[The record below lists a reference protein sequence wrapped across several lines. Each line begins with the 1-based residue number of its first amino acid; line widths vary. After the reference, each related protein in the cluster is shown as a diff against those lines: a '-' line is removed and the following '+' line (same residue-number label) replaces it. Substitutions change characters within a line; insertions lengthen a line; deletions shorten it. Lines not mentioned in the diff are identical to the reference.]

1 MTNNVDELRIKY
13 GFWIVVIGLLVIGT
27 VFGISVSKWAAA
39 ADVATAAGPVTSVIG
54 TLVGAFFGVQIG
66 AAGKDKAE
74 QERSKAEEKA
84 LHLASALPPDKA
96 TQVLE
101 SLRRDAS
108 ATPQG

>member
-13 GFWIVVIGLLVIGT
+13 GFWIVVIGLLVIGA
-27 VFGISVSKWAAA
+27 VFGLSVSKWAAA

-54 TLVGAFFGVQIG
+54 TLVGAFFGVQLG
-66 AAGKDKAE
+66 AAGKD
-74 QERSKAEEKA
+74 KAEEKA

-101 SLRRDAS
+101 SLRQEAS
-108 ATPQG
+108 ARPQG